1 MAIFQN
7 NAKKEHPAPHLQAV
21 PASAQSTHSAQESL
35 IASDLSVEGKIEG
48 KGHVRIAGRFKGD
61 VNIEGNLSVDKGARL
76 NGSLRARQVSLAGEL
91 EGNIE
96 SAQTIEL
103 LPTAVLQGDIKTA
116 SLTVNAGS
124 RIRGSI
130 DCGWDAPT
138 GTKASNATGSSD
150 SVA

>member
-48 KGHVRIAGRFKGD
+48 KGHVRIAGRFKGE
-61 VNIEGNLSVDKGARL
+61 VNIEGNLSVDKGAKL
-76 NGSLRARQVSLAGEL
+76 NGSLRARKVSLAGEL

-96 SAQTIEL
+96 SAQAIEL
-103 LPTAVLQGDIKTA
+103 LPTAALQGDIKTA

-124 RIRGSI
+124 RIRGAV
-130 DCGWDAPT
+130 DCGWDAPVPAA
-138 GTKASNATGSSD
+138 ASSSD
-150 SVA
+150 SNDN